1 MEESRVRDFA
11 QRYAAAWSS
20 RDPAAVAEFF
30 ARQGSLAID
39 GAAPAVG
46 RPAISDA
53 ARGFMSAFPDLRVTM
68 DQLVFC
74 GDRVEFHWTLEGH
87 NTGPGGAGNHVRISG
102 FEQWRFRRDGFI
114 AESQGHFDP
123 EEFARQTGRG
133 RSRE

>member
-1 MEESRVRDFA
+1 MEESRVRDVA
-11 QRYAAAWSS
+11 KRYAAAWSS
-20 RDPAAVAEFF
+20 RDPTTVAEFF
-30 ARQGSLAID
+30 ARHGSLAIN

-53 ARGFMSAFPDLRVTM
+53 ARGFMTAFPDLRVTM
-68 DQLVFC
+68 DRLVFC

-102 FEQWRFRRDGFI
+102 FEQWRFCPDGFI

>member
-11 QRYAAAWSS
+11 TRYAAAWSS

-30 ARQGSLAID
+30 ARQGSLAIN

-53 ARGFMSAFPDLRVTM
+53 ARSFMTAFPDLRVTM
-68 DQLVFC
+68 DQLVFS

-87 NTGPGGAGNHVRISG
+87 HTGPGGAGNHVRISG
-102 FEQWRFRRDGFI
+102 FEEWRFGQDGFI
-114 AESQGHFDP
+114 AESQGQFDP

>member
-11 QRYAAAWSS
+11 TRYAAAWSS
-20 RDPAAVAEFF
+20 GDPAAVAEFF
-30 ARQGSLAID
+30 ARQGSLAIN

-53 ARGFMSAFPDLRVTM
+53 ARGFMTAFPDLRVTM

-87 NTGPGGAGNHVRISG
+87 NTGPGGAGNHVSISG
-102 FEQWRFRRDGFI
+102 FERWRFYEDGFI
-114 AESQGHFDP
+114 AESHGHFDP
-123 EEFARQTGRG
+123 EEFARQAGRG